1 MQSWCLLHIL
11 SFDDLA
17 EVLVL
22 RRVILGFAASH
33 ARTAGCSQG
42 AALPLE
48 KKRSS
53 AKLVK
58 YLAKH

>member
-1 MQSWCLLHIL
+1 MQSRRLWHIL
-11 SFDDLA
+11 FFDDLA

-22 RRVILGFAASH
+22 QRVVFLFAESH
-33 ARTAGCSQG
+33 ARTAGYSQG